1 MIAVRIQDK
10 GDWFALKKYFSF
22 LIAIAFASIGASAA
36 ELRIGTAFADITPDK
51 PVALDGQFRTRISS
65 GVDNPITATAVA
77 IEARSGDQMVDQ
89 AVFVSIDMVSINPSI
104 LKMLR
109 DRLRVKLPELDVR
122 KLIMTATH
130 THTAP
135 VVLEGWYQIPQEG
148 VMRPGEYKEFL
159 LGRLEE
165 LVVRAWNGRQP
176 GGVSWGL
183 GQAVIGQNR
192 RAVYAD
198 SSAKMYGSTSVAE
211 FRGLEGG
218 ADYGLETLFFW
229 NARKELLAAGIN
241 VACPAQV
248 LEQRSTINADFWH
261 DVREQLHAKLA
272 KDLLV
277 LGWPGACGDIATNRM
292 YRKAAEERMLKL
304 RGLTYTQEIGRRIS
318 GEVVDVFELVRK
330 DIRTDVPFEHK
341 VETLTLPVRK
351 VTEEELAKALKDIEE
366 LKRKGDKSLKN
377 GWLQATVKR
386 HQDQEKHPTFTV
398 DIHILRIGDIAIATS
413 PFELFTD
420 YGVQIKGRSRAEQ
433 TFVIE
438 LTDGWEQ
445 YLPTQRAVAGGGYSA
460 VVQSNKGGP
469 EAGQILVDRS
479 VEMINWMFPGK

>member
-1 MIAVRIQDK
+1 MKK
-10 GDWFALKKYFSF
+10 GDRYALKKYFPF
-22 LIAIAFASIGASAA
+22 LIAIVFASISASAA
-36 ELRIGTAFADITPDK
+36 ELRIGAATVDITPDR
-51 PVALDGQFRTRISS
+51 PLALDGQFRTRISS

-77 IEARSGDQMVDQ
+77 IEAYEGERMVDQ
-89 AVFVSIDMVSINPSI
+89 AIFVSVDMVSVNPLI
-104 LKMLR
+104 LKPLRERLR
-109 DRLRVKLPELDVR
+109 DKLPELDVR
-122 KLIMTATH
+122 KLVMSATH

-135 VVLEGWYQIPQEG
+135 VVMEGWYKIPQEG
-148 VMRPGEYKEFL
+148 VMRPNEYKEFL

-165 LVVRAWNGRQP
+165 LVVRAWNGRKP

-198 SSAKMYGSTSVAE
+198 GTVKMYGTTGMAE

-218 ADYGLETLFFW
+218 ADPGLESLFFW
-229 NARKELLAAGIN
+229 NSQKELLAAGIN

-248 LEQRSTINADFWH
+248 LEHRSTINADFWH

-272 KDLLV
+272 KDLFV

-304 RGLTYTQEIGRRIS
+304 RGLTQTQEIGRRIS
-318 GEVVDVFELVRK
+318 SEVVDVFELVRK

-341 VETLTLPVRK
+341 VETLTLPMRK
-351 VTEEELAKALKDIEE
+351 VTDEELAKALKDIEE
-366 LKRKGDKSLKN
+366 LKLKGDKSLKN

-386 HQDQEKHPTFTV
+386 HQDQGEHPSFTV

-413 PFELFTD
+413 PFELFQD
-420 YGVQIKGRSRAEQ
+420 YATQIKARSRAEQ

-460 VVQSNKGGP
+460 VIQSNKGGP
-469 EAGQILVDRS
+469 EAGQILVERS
-479 VEMINWMFPGK
+479 IEMINAMYPQK